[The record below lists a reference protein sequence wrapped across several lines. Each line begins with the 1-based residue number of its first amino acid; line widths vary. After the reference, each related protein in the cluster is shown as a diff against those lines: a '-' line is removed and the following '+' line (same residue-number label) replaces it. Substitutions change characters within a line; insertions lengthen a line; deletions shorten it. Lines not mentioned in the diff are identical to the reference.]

1 MKKILNVLKY
11 LFFFAVGIFLFSL
24 VYREYDLK
32 EFVKTLQG
40 IKWGWII
47 LSIVFALLSHLSRAI
62 RWNMLIRPL
71 GFNPKIINTF
81 FSVMILYA
89 TNLIIPRGG
98 ELTRCTV
105 LSRYEKIPFGK
116 LIGTVVI
123 ERTTDT
129 LILMVLVFATVFL
142 QIGVFKQFMVNN
154 PEFGQNFGFVFTF
167 WFWAVAFIVGI
178 GGIYTVWK
186 LRNRLK
192 KIKIIGKLF
201 DLLFNFFEGIKS
213 IKKLEKP
220 GAFIAHSIFIYL
232 MYFLMMYV
240 VFFSYE
246 PTRHIGPLAGL
257 TAFIMGGLAML
268 MPVQGGIGAW
278 HFMVIETLSIYGLDK
293 LHGQD
298 FALVSHTSM
307 NLMILIVG
315 GISFIL
321 LPFFNRKKLNRL

>member
-1 MKKILNVLKY
+1 M
-11 LFFFAVGIFLFSL
+11 
-24 VYREYDLK
+24 E
-32 EFVKTLQG
+32 TLHG

-47 LSIVFALLSHLSRAI
+47 LSIIIALLSHLSRAI

-71 GFNPKIINTF
+71 GFKPKLVNTF

-98 ELTRCTV
+98 EITRCTI

-116 LIGTVVI
+116 LVGTVVI

-129 LILMVLVFATVFL
+129 LILMILVFATVFL
-142 QIGVFKQFMVNN
+142 QIGVFKQFMINN
-154 PEFGQNFGFVFTF
+154 PEFGQNFGFIFTV
-167 WFWAVAFIVGI
+167 WFWVIAFIAGI
-178 GGIYTVWK
+178 GGLYIIWK
-186 LRNRLK
+186 LRNILR
-192 KIKIIGKLF
+192 KIKIVEKLF
-201 DLLFNFFEGIKS
+201 DLLYNFFEGLKS

-220 GAFIAHSIFIYL
+220 WAFLGHSIFIYL
-232 MYFLMMYV
+232 MYFLMMYS

-246 PTRHIGPLAGL
+246 PTQNIGPLAGL

-293 LHGQD
+293 LYGQD
-298 FALVSHTSM
+298 FALISHTSM
-307 NLMILIVG
+307 NLMILIAG

-321 LPFFNRKKLNRL
+321 LPFFNRKKATKIIK